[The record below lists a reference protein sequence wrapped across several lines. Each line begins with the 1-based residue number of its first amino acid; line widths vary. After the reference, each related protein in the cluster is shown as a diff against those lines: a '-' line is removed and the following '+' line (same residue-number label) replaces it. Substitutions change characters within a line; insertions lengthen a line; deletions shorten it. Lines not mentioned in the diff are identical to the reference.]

1 MESITLQSRIT
12 DVGDGTSLGRLAFA
26 ASAEADGGSGIA
38 VVSKIE
44 AVAEETFNNTNNATE
59 LRFSLASDGAAYSR
73 LILNSTGDLL
83 PSGHLVIPNSVPGS
97 TTNKLY
103 NDGGTLK
110 FNGSAID
117 TNTDTT
123 YTAGSGLTLDAD
135 DKFHIYGGSGHL
147 VNVDIENDVHTKVPL
162 TIKGHSSQSASFLEI
177 TDSSDNVIG
186 SFYPTSNRV
195 EWKIADDSDN
205 RVTTSAFS
213 NGAAGYAG
221 IDVTS
226 EGETY
231 LVLNRKATT
240 DWADI
245 IFKTDTSNKWRAG
258 LETGQ
263 TRFAIKD
270 DAAGNYVL
278 YAANNAATVV
288 SDRGW
293 TFSSGITTD
302 KITLTDN
309 SATAL
314 DITEGSNSYMKFD
327 TTNSAEKIVI
337 SKTLYSA
344 TDGDITIKSEGDMI
358 FQVDADGDSVES
370 FSWLKGDG
378 TERMNLSEAGDLQI
392 DGELMTSKISYTDG
406 DDAIAIADDGKL
418 TFAAGSVP
426 KTIAGGTSG
435 DVDLNADLSNYFTI
449 AAAGTLNILIQN
461 AEAGQRIL
469 LRIVTGGHGANITWD
484 GTMTLTW
491 PGGTAPTFTTNGT
504 DVIGL
509 LCTAANTFDGFIIGQ
524 NIS

>member
-44 AVAEETFNNTNNATE
+44 AVAEETFNDTNNATE
-59 LRFSLASDGAAYSR
+59 LRFSLASDGEAYSR
-73 LILNSTGDLL
+73 LILSSTGDLL

-245 IFKTDTSNKWRAG
+245 VFKTDASNKWRAG

-270 DAAGNYVL
+270 DTAGNYVL

-293 TFSSGITTD
+293 TFSSGIT
-302 KITLTDN
+302 
-309 SATAL
+309 
-314 DITEGSNSYMKFD
+314 
-327 TTNSAEKIVI
+327 I
-337 SKTLYSA
+337 S
-344 TDGDITIKSEGDMI
+344 G
-358 FQVDADGDSVES
+358 
-370 FSWLKGDG
+370 
-378 TERMNLSEAGDLQI
+378 
-392 DGELMTSKISYTDG
+392 GELMTSKISYTDG

-435 DVDLNADLSNYFTI
+435 DVDLNANLSNYFTI
-449 AAAGTLNILIQN
+449 AAAGTLNILVQN
-461 AEAGQRIL
+461 AEVGQRIL

-484 GTMTLTW
+484 GTMILTW
-491 PGGTAPTFTTNGT
+491 PGNTAPTFTTNGT

-509 LCTAANTFDGFIIGQ
+509 LCTAENTFDGFIIGQ
-524 NIS
+524 DIS